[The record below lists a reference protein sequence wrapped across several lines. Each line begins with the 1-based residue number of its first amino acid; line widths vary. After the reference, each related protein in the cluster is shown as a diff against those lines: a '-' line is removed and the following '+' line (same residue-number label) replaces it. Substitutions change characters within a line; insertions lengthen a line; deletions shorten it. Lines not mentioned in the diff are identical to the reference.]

1 MKGITTR
8 RGGYEYLHTKGDNTY
23 ELPETDKIPIC
34 DCRTCIT
41 PLHHLAHYLHDR
53 HICRHFFLF
62 VNPGTAIVVV
72 TLLLVSGVGI
82 LSFLRH
88 SVYYRSDQARMGWSQ
103 EHPEFQIE
111 VGFANLAIGLA
122 ALIAIVLNMGPLAY
136 GMALL
141 TYALYLLCTLVLHA
155 WEAMYS
161 KEMRKRA
168 VQSTFNTGLFTL
180 FLLLFAVMAFMQ
192 V

>member
-1 MKGITTR
+1 MASLKQTSAPSATAGPASLLFIISLIISMIGIFA
-8 RGGYEYLHTKGDNTY
+8 G
-23 ELPETDKIPIC
+23 I
-34 DCRTCIT
+34 
-41 PLHHLAHYLHDR
+41 
-53 HICRHFFLF
+53 FFLF
-62 VNPGTAIVVV
+62 TDPGTAIVVV
-72 TLLLVSGVGI
+72 TLLLVGGVGI

-88 SVYYRSDQARMGWSQ
+88 SIYYRSDQARMGWSQ

-136 GMALL
+136 GMTLL
-141 TYALYLLCTLVLHA
+141 IYALYLLCTLVLHA
-155 WEAMYS
+155 WEALYS
-161 KEMRKRA
+161 REMRKRA
-168 VQSTFNTGLFTL
+168 IQSTFNTGLFTL

>member
-1 MKGITTR
+1 MNSLKQTKSPSATAGPASLLFIISLIISMIGIFA
-8 RGGYEYLHTKGDNTY
+8 G
-23 ELPETDKIPIC
+23 I
-34 DCRTCIT
+34 
-41 PLHHLAHYLHDR
+41 
-53 HICRHFFLF
+53 FFLF